1 MSVRVRR
8 RIAGI
13 ILVDPRGW
21 LLVQE
26 RDEHAPA
33 NPLQWSLVGGGVDEG
48 ETLQAAAYREL
59 EEETGIRLDGGLMKW
74 FHDFLPST
82 VESGVNEWSVWV
94 AGTRLTDADIQL
106 GEGRQIVFR
115 SPEDIRRPEAEG
127 GSRFTVRARQL
138 LGDFLD
144 SETYREIVA
153 SLAETD
159 RRQ

>member
-33 NPLQWSLVGGGVDEG
+33 NPLEWGLVGGGVDEG

-59 EEETGIRLDGGLMKW
+59 EEETGIRLDGGLTKW

-82 VESGVNEWSVWV
+82 MQSGVNEWSVWV
-94 AGTRLTDADIQL
+94 AGTLLTDADIRL
-106 GEGRQIVFR
+106 GEGLQIVFR
-115 SPEDIRRPEAEG
+115 SPDDIRRPESQG
-127 GSRFTVRARQL
+127 GLKFAARARQL

-144 SETYREIVA
+144 SDTYTRIVT
-153 SLAETD
+153 SLAAGD
-159 RRQ
+159 R

>member
-33 NPLQWSLVGGGVDEG
+33 NPLEWGLVGGGVDEG
-48 ETLQAAAYREL
+48 ETLEGAAYREL
-59 EEETGIRLDGGLMKW
+59 EEETGIRLDAGLAKW

-82 VESGVNEWSVWV
+82 GQSGVNEWSVWV
-94 AGTRLTDADIQL
+94 AGTRLTDADIRL
-106 GEGRQIVFR
+106 GEGLQIVFR
-115 SPEDIRRPEAEG
+115 SPDDIRRPVAHG
-127 GSRFTVRARQL
+127 GLNFSDRARHL
-138 LGDFLD
+138 LSEFLESD
-144 SETYREIVA
+144 TYEGIVR
-153 SLAETD
+153 SLAAGD
-159 RRQ
+159 R